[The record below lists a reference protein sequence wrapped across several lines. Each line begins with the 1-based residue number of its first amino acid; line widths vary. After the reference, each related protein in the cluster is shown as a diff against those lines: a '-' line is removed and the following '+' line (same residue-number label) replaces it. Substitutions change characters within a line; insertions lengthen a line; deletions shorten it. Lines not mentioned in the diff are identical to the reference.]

1 MKKPFSACEGDDPY
15 VFVCYAHED
24 ANVVYPELRRLHEV
38 GVRIWYDE
46 GVSPG
51 ARWSDELARSLSGAA
66 LVLYF
71 CTPQSARSKHCQDEI
86 SFALDERRPLL
97 VIQDGVVDLP
107 PGMRLQLGAQQS
119 ILKHELN
126 ARQFHEKLVAAIKRN
141 LAAPSA
147 AASPGRVETF
157 VTRRRLAPIAGIAA
171 GLVLAAAVALTVSG
185 LRDRL
190 FGNGAGPH
198 IESLAVLPLDNF
210 SADPSQDYFADGMTE
225 MLTASL
231 AQISGLR
238 VISRTSAMQYKG
250 VHKSL
255 PEIARELNVDA
266 IVEGS
271 VLSSEGKVR
280 ITAQLIY
287 APDDQHLWSET
298 YDRSLSDVLLLQT
311 EVARAIAERIE
322 VTLTPKEV
330 LQLTGARR
338 VDPEAQDAYLRGRYY
353 WQQRDADTENLK
365 KAFEY
370 FQQALEKD
378 PRYALAYVGIA
389 QYYSVLPFY
398 AHATP
403 DEVFPKAKAAVA
415 KALELDDTLSEAHAT
430 QAYIETYYE
439 WHWAAAEVEF
449 RRSLA
454 LNPNDA
460 TVLHW
465 YSRFLASSGRI
476 DEALEQIARAQ
487 ELDPLDPGLKANAG
501 VINYFGRRY
510 DRAIDVLKELLEK
523 DPEDSTAHWG
533 LGLVYEQKKM
543 YAEAIAEFEKAG
555 GFENSGPNN
564 VASMGHV
571 YAAKG
576 DRASV
581 KKALDKLE
589 AFEKEG
595 RLSPY
600 QLAIVYAGLGDAD
613 KAFESLDLALK
624 MRSTLLSYVKMDP
637 RFDSLRKDSR
647 FDRLVHRIGIP
658 A

>member
-1 MKKPFSACEGDDPY
+1 MRRPFSAYQGDEPY
-15 VFVCYAHED
+15 VFVCYAHENAD
-24 ANVVYPELRRLHEV
+24 SVYPELQRLHDA

-51 ARWSDELARSLSGAA
+51 ARWSDELARAVSGAA
-66 LVLYF
+66 LVLFF
-71 CTPQSARSKHCQDEI
+71 CTPQSAKSKHCQDEVN
-86 SFALDERRPLL
+86 FAVGEQRPLL

-119 ILKHELN
+119 ILKHELS
-126 ARQFHEKLVAAIKRN
+126 AEQFVDKLAAAINRHMS
-141 LAAPSA
+141 ARSA
-147 AASPGRVETF
+147 AESPTHVATN
-157 VTRRRLAPIAGIAA
+157 TSRRRLVLFAGIIAA
-171 GLVLAAAVALTVSG
+171 VVLAASFALNIAG

-190 FGNGAGPH
+190 SGNGASPH

-210 SADPSQDYFADGMTE
+210 SKDPSQDYFADGMTE
-225 MLTASL
+225 MLTANL

-250 VHKSL
+250 ARKSL

-287 APDDQHLWSET
+287 APDDQHLWSDT
-298 YDRSLSDVLLLQT
+298 YDRSLSDVLLLQS
-311 EVARAIAERIE
+311 EVARAIADQIE
-322 VTLTPKEV
+322 VTLTPKEE

-338 VDPEAQDAYLRGRYY
+338 VDPVAQDAYLRGRYY
-353 WQQRDADTENLK
+353 WQQRDSGPENLK

-370 FQQALEKD
+370 FQQALEQD
-378 PRYALAYVGIA
+378 PRYALAFVGIA

-398 AHATP
+398 SHSTP

-415 KALELDDTLSEAHAT
+415 RALELDDTLSEGHAT
-430 QAYIETYYE
+430 LAYIKTYYD
-439 WHWAAAEVEF
+439 WDWMGAEIEF
-449 RRSLA
+449 KRSLA
-454 LNPNDA
+454 LNSNDS

-476 DEALEQIARAQ
+476 DEALTQIERAR
-487 ELDPLDPGLKANAG
+487 ELDPLEPGLKANVG

-510 DRAIDVLKELLEK
+510 DQAINELKELLEK
-523 DPEDSTAHWG
+523 DPDFSTAHWG
-533 LGLVYEQKKM
+533 LGLAYEQKKM
-543 YAEAIAEFEKAG
+543 YAEAIAEFDKAG
-555 GFENSGPNN
+555 GYEESGPNT

-571 YAAKG
+571 YAAAG
-576 DRASV
+576 DRTSAM
-581 KKALDKLE
+581 KALDKLKG
-589 AFEKEG
+589 FEKEG
-595 RLSPY
+595 SLAPY
-600 QLAIVYAGLGDAD
+600 QLAIVYAGLGETD
-613 KAFESLDLALK
+613 KAFESLDQALR
-624 MRSTLLSYVKMDP
+624 MRSTLLTYLKMDP
-637 RFDSLRKDSR
+637 RFDSLRKDPR
-647 FDRLVHRIGIP
+647 FDSLLRRIGIP